1 MAYYGSTTHT
11 IESSLDIDVSIHAI
25 ISPAYFAGDLENQP
39 EYPHVES
46 ITIKLGELDITAEIG
61 DHQKA
66 RFEDD
71 ILADF
76 LERTSHE

>member
-11 IESSLDIDVSIHAI
+11 IESSLDIDVSITAI
-25 ISPAYFAGDLENQP
+25 IEPGVSGDLENP
-39 EYPHVES
+39 SEYPLRKS
-46 ITIKLGELDITAEIG
+46 LTIKLRELNITEEIG

-76 LERTSHE
+76 LERATHE

>member
-1 MAYYGSTTHT
+1 MSYYGSTTHA

-25 ISPAYFAGDLENQP
+25 IAPGVSGDLENPP
-39 EYPHVES
+39 EYPLIKS
-46 ITIKLGELDITAEIG
+46 LTIKLGELDITAEIG

-76 LERTSHE
+76 LERTTHE

>member
-1 MAYYGSTTHT
+1 MAYYGSTAHS

-25 ISPAYFAGDLENQP
+25 LEPGVSGDLENTP
-39 EYPHVES
+39 EYPS
-46 ITIKLGELDITAEIG
+46 IKSISIRLGELDITAEIG

-76 LERTSHE
+76 LERATHE